1 MITNISTCTVGGSG
15 GRMPAESKQVWK
27 GRMQELLLQ
36 VKKKKTCLIM
46 LSVRFEHMAS
56 WLRAPLWILV
66 PHPKPLGHC
75 EQCTEFVLIFFFLL
89 LNLLTNQI

>member
-1 MITNISTCTVGGSG
+1 MITNISTVGGSG
-15 GRMPAESKQVWK
+15 GRMPTESKQVWK

-36 VKKKKTCLIM
+36 VMLIM

-75 EQCTEFVLIFFFLL
+75 EQCTDFFIFFYFLL

>member
-36 VKKKKTCLIM
+36 VKKKPCLIM

-75 EQCTEFVLIFFFLL
+75 EQCTDFLGGIFLFYF
-89 LNLLTNQI
+89 